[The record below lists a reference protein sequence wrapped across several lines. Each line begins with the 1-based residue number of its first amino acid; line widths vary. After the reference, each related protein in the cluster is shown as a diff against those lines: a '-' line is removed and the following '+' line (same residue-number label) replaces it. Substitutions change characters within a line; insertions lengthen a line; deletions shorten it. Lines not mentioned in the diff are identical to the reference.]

1 MRLKCLYMIKPMVV
15 DLWVDAHIYHFFE
28 KSYKWVWSVR
38 TLSQFQGSE
47 MSLGLF
53 QDFMDG
59 YIKFLRLPPSLSQPR
74 VPIRGPSSNP
84 MSSQFP
90 ITTL

>member
-47 MSLGLF
+47 MSLELF

-59 YIKFLRLPPSLSQPR
+59 YIKFLRLPPFIGSTASSDQ
-74 VPIRGPSSNP
+74 GPKFESYE
-84 MSSQFP
+84 
-90 ITTL
+90 